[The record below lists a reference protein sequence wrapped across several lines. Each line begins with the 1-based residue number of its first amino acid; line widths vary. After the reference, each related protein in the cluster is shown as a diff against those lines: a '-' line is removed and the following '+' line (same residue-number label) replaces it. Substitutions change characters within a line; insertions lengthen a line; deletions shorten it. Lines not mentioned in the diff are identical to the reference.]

1 MKVKGTKRGFPRE
14 FAIYIPLMSEKEQEL
29 FKESENDYNTGDSLI
44 IIRDFLVD
52 LVPNISEPSEILMF
66 ALGKMLFNISD
77 YDTLTSFDQ
86 QYSSEALNLW
96 FLRLYLEKGLNEKVI
111 KLASKIKEKENIP
124 ILLKLH
130 SIRSIANGYLNL
142 GNYEQCKL
150 HLNMLFE
157 EGLSSHKLSRKE
169 KPALN
174 DILLDGHKDD
184 FFVSR
189 YADEKIKLE
198 NKLNVAMHIALD
210 LKERNHIGH
219 LTYLLALLE
228 RDSGRIDDSQALTEE
243 AIEIFEKTGN
253 LSLLTAS
260 KGNLGTINIIHGD
273 VKNAEKIFNEILQTF
288 QNLEENKYVALT
300 IKSLGDIEIER
311 GNFQEATTKYEEA
324 LQIIE
329 KLNMKETYQYCIL
342 AELYLQTNNMNEFES
357 LIKSLEEE
365 IRNNPSLTIESYI
378 LFLKGIF
385 NIKNLNYG
393 KAEQQL
399 ENALEKA
406 DFQGRSEISAKILM
420 NLILLNI
427 SEYDVENDLEI
438 LRKALDNLDHILP
451 FFNENQLLK
460 EQIALYLLQ
469 GKIFAIKKDYTKS
482 FNSLQQARELLQ
494 EEKNKQLLQIVE
506 ERIEEINQVIH
517 QKLKKEI
524 DWVNQPFRND
534 VSNLQDFGLR
544 YMQKSPIEIDV
555 SPLALIVLHRSGI
568 PLRSYVI
575 LKKTVKD
582 QLLFGGF
589 IVAVKDML
597 TELFEEQ
604 KSQMLVITYGNHKI
618 IIEAHPK
625 GFSSVA
631 VSAFDSFSL
640 RRKIHQLTDK
650 LSYLDIPKHFHGE
663 LDDDL
668 AKTIDDEVKSL
679 FGKTLIFS
687 DAIKIDL

>member
-1 MKVKGTKRGFPRE
+1 MKVKGNKRGFPKE
-14 FAIYIPLMSEKEQEL
+14 FAIYLPLMSEKEQDL
-29 FKESENDYNTGDSLI
+29 FKESGKDFNTGDSLI
-44 IIRDFLVD
+44 KVRDYLVD
-52 LVPNISEPSEILMF
+52 LVLNISEPSEILMF
-66 ALGKMLFNISD
+66 SLGKVLFNIAD
-77 YDTLTSFDQ
+77 YDTLTSLNQ

-96 FLRLYLEKGLNEKVI
+96 IFRFSLEKGLNEEVI
-111 KLASKIKEKENIP
+111 KLASKIKDKENIS

-142 GNYEQCKL
+142 GNYEQCKFY
-150 HLNMLFE
+150 LNMLFE
-157 EGLSSHKLSRKE
+157 EGLRTHKSTRIE

-184 FFVSR
+184 FFLNR
-189 YADEKIKLE
+189 YVDEKIKLE
-198 NKLNVAMHIALD
+198 NKLNVALHIALD
-210 LKERNHIGH
+210 LEERNHIGH
-219 LTYLLALLE
+219 ITYLLALLE
-228 RDSGRIDDSQALTEE
+228 RDSGQIEDSQTLTEE
-243 AIEIFEKTGN
+243 SIEIFENTGN
-253 LSLLTAS
+253 LSLLAAS
-260 KGNLGTINIIHGD
+260 KGNLGTISTIYGD
-273 VKNAEKIFNEILQTF
+273 VKQAEKIFNEILQIF
-288 QNLEENKYVALT
+288 QNLEENKHVALT
-300 IKSLGDIEIER
+300 IKSLGNIAIER
-311 GNFQEATTKYEEA
+311 GDFQEAISKYEEA

-329 KLNMKETYQYCIL
+329 KLNMKETYHYCIL
-342 AELYLQTNNMNEFES
+342 AELYLQKNKINEFES
-357 LIKSLEEE
+357 LIESLEEE
-365 IRNNPSLTIESYI
+365 VRNHPSLTIESYI

-399 ENALEKA
+399 KIALEKA
-406 DFQGRSEISAKILM
+406 DVQGRGEISAKILM

-427 SEYDVENDLEI
+427 AEYDIENDLA
-438 LRKALDNLDHILP
+438 ALERALYNLDHILP
-451 FFNENQLLK
+451 FFNENKLLK

-469 GKIFAIKKDYTKS
+469 GKIFAIKKDYTKA

-506 ERIEEINQVIH
+506 ERIEEISQVIN

-524 DWVNQPFRND
+524 SWVNQPFRND
-534 VSNLQDFGLR
+534 ISNLQDFGLK
-544 YMQKSPIEIDV
+544 YMQKSPIEIDI

-631 VSAFDSFSL
+631 VSAYDSFSL

-650 LSYLDIPKHFHGE
+650 LANLEIPKHFHGE
-663 LDDDL
+663 LDEHL
-668 AKTIDDEVKSL
+668 AKTIDNEVKSL

-687 DAIKIDL
+687 DAIKIDI